1 MKKLFILYITI
12 LFHIFLIQGINSF
25 EEEILN
31 KYGSIRT
38 KYSSMI
44 LNTSEFER
52 GDDIFIKLESDS
64 NCDENI
70 RYQFYDN
77 INEIYNQ
84 TSDLKYNLRAQSRSM
99 THILGK
105 KTHLS
110 LFYTINK
117 NRIDLD
123 NSEGNILYFE
133 FRCEGEVEIKNT
145 KTNTTIY
152 FVIIAIIIVILFF
165 IIFCFIFIKG
175 CIYSFICLKF
185 LFGERNNYNIN
196 TIPNTLVMNAP
207 QSRIVYIPQNQN
219 LNQNNNLIN
228 QNNRNIVYQ
237 NNANYIV
244 RPQYPQHQQQQQR
257 NAQNL
262 SSSEI
267 MNSTDRSLIPGNS

>member
-1 MKKLFILYITI
+1 MKKQFILYITI
-12 LFHIFLIQGINSF
+12 LFHFFLIQGINSF
-25 EEEILN
+25 EEEMLN
-31 KYGSIRT
+31 KYGSIKT

-44 LNTSEFER
+44 LNTTEFER

-70 RYQFYDN
+70 RYQFYDD

-84 TSDLKYNLRAQSRSM
+84 TSDLKFNLRAQSRSM

-152 FVIIAIIIVILFF
+152 FVIIAFIIVILFF

-175 CIYSFICLKF
+175 CIYSFICLKL

-267 MNSTDRSLIPGNS
+267 MNSTDRNLIPGNS

>member
-1 MKKLFILYITI
+1 MRKNYYACISIIFTT
-12 LFHIFLIQGINSF
+12 FLIKGVKSF
-25 EEEILN
+25 EEEILE
-31 KYGSIRT
+31 KYGSIKT

-44 LNTSEFER
+44 VNTSEFQQ
-52 GDDIFIKLESDS
+52 GDNIYLKLESDS
-64 NCDENI
+64 NCDEFI

-84 TSDLKYNLRAQSRSM
+84 TSDLKFSLRAQSRSM

-123 NSEGNILYFE
+123 NSGGNILYFE
-133 FRCEGEVEIKNT
+133 FRCEGDVEIKNT

-152 FVIIAIIIVILFF
+152 FVIIALIIVILFF
-165 IIFCFIFIKG
+165 IIFCFAVIKG
-175 CIYSFICLKF
+175 CLYSFICLKF
-185 LFGERNNYNIN
+185 LFGERNNFNIN
-196 TIPNTLVMNAP
+196 AIPNSLVMNAP
-207 QSRIVYIPQNQN
+207 QSRIVYIPQNRN

-228 QNNRNIVYQ
+228 QNNRNVVYQ
-237 NNANYIV
+237 NNRNNIA
-244 RPQYPQHQQQQQR
+244 RPQYPQQQQQR
-257 NAQNL
+257 NDQNT

-267 MNSTDRSLIPGNS
+267 MNSTDRNLIPGNS

>member
-44 LNTSEFER
+44 LNTTEFER

-152 FVIIAIIIVILFF
+152 FVIIAFIIVILFF

-267 MNSTDRSLIPGNS
+267 MNSTDRNLIPGNS

>member
-1 MKKLFILYITI
+1 MKKRFILYITL
-12 LFHIFLIQGINSF
+12 LFQIFLIKEISSF

-31 KYGSIRT
+31 KYGSIKT

-52 GDDIFIKLESDS
+52 GEDIFIKLESDS
-64 NCDENI
+64 NCDEFI

-84 TSDLKYNLRAQSRSM
+84 TSDLKFSLRAQSRSV

-133 FRCEGEVEIKNT
+133 FRCEGDVVIKNT
-145 KTNTTIY
+145 KTNTTIV
-152 FVIIAIIIVILFF
+152 FVIIAFIIVILFF
-165 IIFCFIFIKG
+165 IIFCFAIIKG
-175 CIYSFICLKF
+175 LFYSFYCLKF
-185 LFGERNNYNIN
+185 LFGERNSFNIN
-196 TIPNTLVMNAP
+196 AIPNSLVMNAP

-228 QNNRNIVYQ
+228 QNNRNVVYQ
-237 NNANYIV
+237 NNRNYIA
-244 RPQYPQHQQQQQR
+244 RPQYPQHQQR
-257 NAQNL
+257 NAQNS

-267 MNSTDRSLIPGNS
+267 MNSTDRNLIPGNS

>member
-44 LNTSEFER
+44 LNTTEFER

-133 FRCEGEVEIKNT
+133 FRCEGDVEIKNT

-152 FVIIAIIIVILFF
+152 FVIIAFIIVILFF

-244 RPQYPQHQQQQQR
+244 RPQYPQQQQR
-257 NAQNL
+257 NDQNL

-267 MNSTDRSLIPGNS
+267 MNSTDRNLIPGNS

>member
-1 MKKLFILYITI
+1 MKKRFLLYVTI
-12 LFHIFLIQGINSF
+12 LFHIFLIKEINSF
-25 EEEILN
+25 DEEILS
-31 KYGSIRT
+31 KYGSIKT

-64 NCDENI
+64 NCDEYI

-84 TSDLKYNLRAQSRSM
+84 TTDLKFNLRAESRSM

-133 FRCEGEVEIKNT
+133 FRCEGEVDIKNT
-145 KTNTTIY
+145 KTNTKIY
-152 FVIIAIIIVILFF
+152 FVIIGLFIVILFF

-175 CIYSFICLKF
+175 ILYSFICLKYI
-185 LFGERNNYNIN
+185 FGERNNNYNIN
-196 TIPNTLVMNAP
+196 AIPNALVMNAP

-219 LNQNNNLIN
+219 LNQKNNLIN
-228 QNNRNIVYQ
+228 QNNRNVINQ
-237 NNANYIV
+237 INRNNIG
-244 RPQYPQHQQQQQR
+244 RPQCPQHQI
-257 NAQNL
+257 NHQN
-262 SSSEI
+262 SSSSII
-267 MNSTDRSLIPGNS
+267 MNSSERNLIPGNP